1 MSKSEDPH
9 ESSRTDRELPHN
21 DRETPAEL
29 VTEEGPSLQTKS
41 TEGLMIGGDEK
52 LPPQHGEDPPEGP
65 TEP

>member
-1 MSKSEDPH
+1 MPTSGDPQ
-9 ESSRTDRELPHN
+9 ESPRTDPESLESN
-21 DRETPAEL
+21 RETPPEL